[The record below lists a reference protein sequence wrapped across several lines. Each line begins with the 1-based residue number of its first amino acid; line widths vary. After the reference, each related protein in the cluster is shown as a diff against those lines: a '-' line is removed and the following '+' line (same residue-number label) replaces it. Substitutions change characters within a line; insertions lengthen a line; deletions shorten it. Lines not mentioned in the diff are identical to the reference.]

1 MANVIIST
9 SRENR
14 GLSFQL
20 SVLTN
25 FVIKP
30 NYPGFNFVVKPNCPG
45 FSLIVIIINQKE
57 ERRGEREKNQDVPF
71 SRRRKTDCLHE
82 QQHRKSMVQ
91 LESPTS
97 GVMPWGNGCQTG
109 SDGIVGETSLLI
121 VLREMH
127 SGGLKM
133 MHAMIMT

>member
-57 ERRGEREKNQDVPF
+57 ERRGERE
-71 SRRRKTDCLHE
+71 RKIKMYHFLEEEKLIAYTNSNIERAWCSW
-82 QQHRKSMVQ
+82 KVQ
-91 LESPTS
+91 LVVS
-97 GVMPWGNGCQTG
+97 C
-109 SDGIVGETSLLI
+109 
-121 VLREMH
+121 H
-127 SGGLKM
+127 GGMGARPGQMGL
-133 MHAMIMT
+133 